1 MACSIS
7 SSNDRGLKPLH
18 LARRFFRALWP
29 GPPRAHD
36 VAWVE
41 GILEP
46 PELALWRQL
55 PNHDRRYSIRVA
67 TDVEARLGGTP
78 YAGESRWL
86 AAALLHDVGKLDAGL
101 GVIGRSLATVIG
113 TIAGPARVASW
124 TAVPGFRGRAERYL
138 HHDERGAE
146 RIRAAGGRD
155 EAARWAFAH
164 HHRDR
169 WSASGVPVAVAE
181 ALEAADN
188 A

>member
-1 MACSIS
+1 MS
-7 SSNDRGLKPLH
+7 GLKLLH

-29 GPPRAHD
+29 GPPRKRDA
-36 VAWVE
+36 AWVQ

-46 PELALWRQL
+46 GELALWRKL

-67 TDVEARLGGTP
+67 KNAEARLTGTE
-78 YAGESRWL
+78 YAGQPHWL

-101 GVIGRSLATVIG
+101 GVAGRSVATLMGAVVG
-113 TIAGPARVASW
+113 KGRVERW
-124 TAVPGFRGRAERYL
+124 TSAPGFRRRVAWYL
-138 HHDERGAE
+138 RHDERGAE
-146 RIRAAGGRD
+146 RIRVAGGRD
-155 EAARWAFAH
+155 EAARWALAH

-169 WSASGVPVAVAE
+169 WPASGVPTPVAE